1 MEIRGERRIAAPRSR
16 VWAALLDPDAL
27 RDAIPGCESLVES
40 GPDSYD
46 VTATVGVAIFR
57 GTVSGRITIEQSNPE
72 HALRVVASGDGDGD
86 ALAGGLTVE
95 LEDLA
100 RGDEGTRLSYVA
112 ELGAA
117 GAPGGAAARV
127 LERIAKSMAA
137 RFFDAIAERVEAT
150 N

>member
-46 VTATVGVAIFR
+46 VTATVGIAIFR
-57 GTVSGRITIEQSNPE
+57 GTVSGRITVEQSNPE
-72 HALRVVASGDGDGD
+72 HALRVVARGDGDGG

-95 LEDLA
+95 LEDA
-100 RGDEGTRLSYVA
+100 DEGTRLSYVA

-150 N
+150 K